1 MVQEGQSSFCV
12 LFFLKFIHFWLK
24 DNCLTVLCW
33 FLPNLNAN
41 QPWIYICALPLE
53 TPSHLPPHPTP
64 LGCYRALVWVTESYT
79 NSHWLSVFAYGN
91 VYFQVT
97 LSPLLLIR
105 CLECSVEKDSE
116 ATFCFRGSEMCGWWM
131 PTVVLKSWC
140 DMPVLR
146 TWHTLSMVQTLFPDP
161 SHCSDFCLRVSRIF
175 IHSLLW
181 LCNLK

>member
-53 TPSHLPPHPTP
+53 TPSHLPPRPTP

-116 ATFCFRGSEMCGWWM
+116 ATFCFRGSENVWLMNAHRGLEILMWYACVKNLTHSQCGSN
-131 PTVVLKSWC
+131 P
-140 DMPVLR
+140 
-146 TWHTLSMVQTLFPDP
+146 FPWP
-161 SHCSDFCLRVSRIF
+161 Q
-175 IHSLLW
+175 SLLRF
-181 LCNLK
+181 LP